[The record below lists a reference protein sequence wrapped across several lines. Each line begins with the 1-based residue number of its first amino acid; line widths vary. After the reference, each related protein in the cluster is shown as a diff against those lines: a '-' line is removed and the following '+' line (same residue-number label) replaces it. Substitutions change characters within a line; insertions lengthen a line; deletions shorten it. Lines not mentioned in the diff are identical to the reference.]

1 MKAII
6 IGTSFLKEYDTKFG
20 TMYLHKISYDGKEGL
35 YSSKK
40 KEQTYFVLNKECE
53 FTEETIK
60 GKEGKSD
67 WIKVKPIQNNSYS
80 GYGKAVK
87 KEQSKYSGF
96 AMAYAKD
103 LLVAGKIGDLEQMY
117 VVAQNMIDWMVAKDK
132 ELEA

>member
-1 MKAII
+1 MKALIN
-6 IGTSFLKEYDTKFG
+6 GVSWLKEFENKFG
-20 TMYLHKISYDGKEGL
+20 KMHLHKISYNGRDAL
-35 YSSKK
+35 YTSKK
-40 KEQTYFVLNKECE
+40 KEQTYFILNKECE

-60 GKEGKSD
+60 GKDGKPD
-67 WIKVKPIQNNSYS
+67 WVKVKPIQNNSFS
-80 GYGKAVK
+80 NYGKAVK

-103 LLVAGKIGDLEQMY
+103 LLVAGKIDDLDQMY